1 MYGLLKELTNNR
13 EMKAS
18 ELRIGNWV
26 AQEKKYYQLDENSL
40 IDILDYWKVYKE
52 VLYQPIP
59 LTEEWLLKFGFK
71 KDSIFGVDIKYKI
84 GYFEVWY
91 FRNTDSYMLENIKNM
106 KVFIKY
112 VHQLQNLYFAL
123 CNEELV
129 IK

>member
-1 MYGLLKELTNNR
+1 
-13 EMKAS
+13 MKAN
-18 ELRIGNWV
+18 EFRIRNLFITSIPIEGSWIE
-26 AQEKKYYQLDENSL
+26 QQKIDKDIYQVKPCTFQ
-40 IDILDYWKVYKE
+40 IDKFEYFKG
-52 VLYQPIP
+52 IP
-59 LTEEWLLKFGFK
+59 LTEEWLLKFGFE